1 MRKALTTLTLALSL
15 PLVLAATADAG
26 PGKGKGKDKDKDK
39 GKQQKQVLKHDK
51 HDDDHGRHDGNMR
64 FHGVDKNNDGRITRA
79 EWPGNDVSFDNH
91 DWNDDGVLS
100 GDEVRPGARR
110 DDDDDEVPFD
120 RFEALDLD
128 NNGVLSRAEW
138 RGSAALF
145 DRLDRN
151 DDNAISRREFLDRV
165 LTGDDRF
172 GLMDVNDDGR
182 ISRAE
187 WRGTAATF
195 DRLDRND
202 DDFLS
207 LAEFLRR

>member
-15 PLVLAATADAG
+15 PLVLAATADAS
-26 PGKGKGKDKDKDK
+26 PGKDKGKD
-39 GKQQKQVLKHDK
+39 KQQKQVLKHDD
-51 HDDDHGRHDGNMR
+51 HDDHGKHDGNMR
-64 FHGVDKNNDGRITRA
+64 FHGIDKNNDGRITRA

-110 DDDDDEVPFD
+110 NDDDGEVPFD
-120 RFEALDLD
+120 RFEALDVD
-128 NNGVLSRAEW
+128 NNGVLTRAEW
-138 RGSAALF
+138 QGSAALF

-151 DDNAISRREFLDRV
+151 DDDAISRREFLDRV

-182 ISRAE
+182 VSRAE
-187 WRGTAATF
+187 WRGTAAAF
-195 DRLDRND
+195 DRLDSND
-202 DDFLS
+202 DGFLS

>member
-1 MRKALTTLTLALSL
+1 MRKALTALTLACSL

-26 PGKGKGKDKDKDK
+26 TGKGKGKDK
-39 GKQQKQVLKHDK
+39 GKQQKQVLKHD
-51 HDDDHGRHDGNMR
+51 DHGAHDGHMR
-64 FHGVDKNNDGRITRA
+64 FHGVDQNNDGRITRA
-79 EWPGNDVSFDNH
+79 EWPGNDVSFREH
-91 DWNDDGVLS
+91 DWNGDGVLS

-110 DDDDDEVPFD
+110 DDDDFEVPFD
-120 RFEALDLD
+120 RFEALDVD
-128 NNGVLSRAEW
+128 NNGVLTRAEW

-151 DDNAISRREFLDRV
+151 DDGAISRREFLDRI

-187 WRGTAATF
+187 WRGTAAAF
-195 DRLDRND
+195 DRLDRD
-202 DDFLS
+202 DDGFLS